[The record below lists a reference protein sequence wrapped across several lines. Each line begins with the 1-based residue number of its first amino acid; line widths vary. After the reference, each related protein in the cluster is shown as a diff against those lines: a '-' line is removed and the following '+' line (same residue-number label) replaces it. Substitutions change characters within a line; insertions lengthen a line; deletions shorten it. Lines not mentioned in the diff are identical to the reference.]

1 MEGNKILIVEDD
13 AIIIEDIKDIIE
25 AEGFVVTGIASSESR
40 ALKLLDRR
48 LPDLV
53 LLDITLKENTTG
65 IQLAKIIN
73 LEYKIPFIYITSY
86 SHKQTLNEAINTDP
100 RGYIIKSFLAK
111 DIVPAVRLALSS
123 VKSASS
129 NQTPSIESINKS
141 LAKPLSPQ
149 EYKVLYLICEAK
161 SNPEITQI
169 LFISVNN
176 VKSHIKSIYN
186 KLGVTS
192 KVDAIN
198 ALAKKS

>member
-1 MEGNKILIVEDD
+1 M
-13 AIIIEDIKDIIE
+13 
-25 AEGFVVTGIASSESR
+25 
-40 ALKLLDRR
+40 
-48 LPDLV
+48 
-53 LLDITLKENTTG
+53 
-65 IQLAKIIN
+65 
-73 LEYKIPFIYITSY
+73 
-86 SHKQTLNEAINTDP
+86 
-100 RGYIIKSFLAK
+100 AK
-111 DIVPAVRLALSS
+111 DIVPAERLALSS

-161 SNPEITQI
+161 SNPEIAQI
-169 LFISVNN
+169 LFISVNK

-192 KVDAIN
+192 KVGAIN